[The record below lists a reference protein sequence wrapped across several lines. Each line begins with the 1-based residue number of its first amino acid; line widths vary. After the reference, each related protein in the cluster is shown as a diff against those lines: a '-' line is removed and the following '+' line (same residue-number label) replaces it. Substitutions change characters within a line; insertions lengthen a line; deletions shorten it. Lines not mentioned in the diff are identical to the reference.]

1 MVGAAEVEVWAF
13 CKALPTNKLLRT
25 EESGAAVAVAE
36 QLPKKQPGWPQY
48 LENVPPN
55 PRRTFRYSHRTK

>member
-1 MVGAAEVEVWAF
+1 
-13 CKALPTNKLLRT
+13 LRT
-25 EESGAAVAVAE
+25 EESGAAVAVVAAAE
-36 QLPKKQPGWPQY
+36 QLPKKQPGLPQY